1 MLAHVIRRCRAVA
14 KLGPGGLQSWA
25 EDVITVLR
33 DAHKAVEAARAR
45 GATALA
51 PETLLGLEERYDQAI
66 STGIIHNRLRD
77 WHDGNHPG
85 YALGRWLR
93 DYPRPLVPHKKL
105 PRLRRRPRPH
115 LAGSHYRRALSGRP
129 WLPAV
134 PAAARPASQ

>member
-1 MLAHVIRRCRAVA
+1 MLRPRHPPVQGRGEARPRRPPALGRGRHHRPARRAQ
-14 KLGPGGLQSWA
+14 GGGGSPRPRRNRPG
-25 EDVITVLR
+25 
-33 DAHKAVEAARAR
+33 
-45 GATALA
+45 

-93 DYPRPLVPHKKL
+93 DYPRPLVPHKL